1 MTTLEKLTGIFRTVF
16 DDDEINIGPETTAS
30 DVDGWDSL
38 SHVNL
43 ILAVEKGFG
52 IRFSQK
58 ELLTFRD
65 VGDLLRSIE
74 GKVGPQPAA

>member
-1 MTTLEKLTGIFRTVF
+1 MTTIEKLNAIFCQVF
-16 DDDEINIGPETTAS
+16 DDETLMIKPVTTAN

-43 ILAVEKGFG
+43 IVAVESSFSIK
-52 IRFSQK
+52 FSQK
-58 ELLTFRD
+58 EIVSFKN

-74 GKVGPQPAA
+74 NKMS

>member
-1 MTTLEKLTGIFRTVF
+1 MTTQEQLNSIFCTVF
-16 DDDEINIGPETTAS
+16 DDDDIVIHPAMTAN

-43 ILAVEKGFG
+43 IVAVEGCFG

-58 ELLTFRD
+58 ELLSFKN
-65 VGDLLRSIE
+65 VGGLLTCIDQKLAER
-74 GKVGPQPAA
+74 

>member
-1 MTTLEKLTGIFRTVF
+1 MTTLDKLNEIFREVF
-16 DDDEINIGPETTAS
+16 DDDAINVAPETTAD

-43 ILAVEKGFG
+43 IITVEARFN

-58 ELLTFRD
+58 ELLTLKN
-65 VGDLLRSIE
+65 VGDLLNCIE
-74 GKVGPQPAA
+74 KKTS

>member
-1 MTTLEKLTGIFRTVF
+1 MTTLDKLNQIFREVF
-16 DDDEINIGPETTAS
+16 DDDDIAVNPATTAN

-43 ILAVEKGFG
+43 IVAVEGRFN

-58 ELLTFRD
+58 ELLTFKN
-65 VGDLLRSIE
+65 VGDLLNCIE
-74 GKVGPQPAA
+74 RKIANS

>member
-1 MTTLEKLTGIFRTVF
+1 MTTIEKLNRIFQTVF
-16 DDDEINIGPETTAS
+16 DNDDLDIRPEMTAN

-58 ELLTFRD
+58 ELLTFKN

-74 GKVGPQPAA
+74 SKVG

>member
-1 MTTLEKLTGIFRTVF
+1 MGLQDKLNQIFREVF
-16 DDDEINIGPETTAS
+16 DNEDISITSQMTAN

-43 ILAVEKGFG
+43 IVAIETKFG

-58 ELLTFRD
+58 ELLTFKN
-65 VGDLLRSIE
+65 VGDLLNSIQ
-74 GKVGPQPAA
+74 GKMTS

>member
-1 MTTLEKLTGIFRTVF
+1 MTTLDKLNEIFREVF
-16 DDDEINIGPETTAS
+16 DDDDIVVDQTTTAN

-43 ILAVEKGFG
+43 IVAIEGRFG

-58 ELLTFRD
+58 ELLAFKN
-65 VGDLLRSIE
+65 VGDMLNCIE
-74 GKVGPQPAA
+74 TKIYS

>member
-1 MTTLEKLTGIFRTVF
+1 MIMTTIEKLNAIFCKVF
-16 DDDEINIGPETTAS
+16 DDDTLALTAETTAN

-43 ILAVEKGFG
+43 IVAIEARFN

-58 ELLTFRD
+58 ELLTFKN
-65 VGDLLRSIE
+65 VGDLLNCIE
-74 GKVGPQPAA
+74 RKILP

>member
-1 MTTLEKLTGIFRTVF
+1 MTTQETLNSIFQEVF
-16 DDDEINIGPETTAS
+16 DDDTIQIHPRMTAN
-30 DVDGWDSL
+30 DVEGWDSL

-43 ILAVEKGFG
+43 ILAIETRFQ

-58 ELLTFRD
+58 ELLTFKN

-74 GKVGPQPAA
+74 AKIGV

>member
-1 MTTLEKLTGIFRTVF
+1 MSTMEQLNNLFCQVF
-16 DDDEINIGPETTAS
+16 DDDDIRIAPETTAN

-43 ILAVEKGFG
+43 IVAVEAHFG

-58 ELLTFRD
+58 ELLTFRN

-74 GKVGPQPAA
+74 SKISR

>member
-1 MTTLEKLTGIFRTVF
+1 MELLERLNAIFCEVF
-16 DDDEINIGPETTAS
+16 DDEDIRVVPETTAN

-43 ILAVEKGFG
+43 IVAIEVKFN

-58 ELLTFRD
+58 DLMSFRN
-65 VGDLLRSIE
+65 VADLLNCIRSKI
-74 GKVGPQPAA
+74 AA

>member
-1 MTTLEKLTGIFRTVF
+1 MNTKEILNGVFQLVFEDDTIQITDEMTA
-16 DDDEINIGPETTAS
+16 DDI
-30 DVDGWDSL
+30 DGWDSL

-43 ILAVEKGFG
+43 IVAVETQFN

-58 ELLTFRD
+58 ELLIFKN

-74 GKVGPQPAA
+74 GKTR

>member
-1 MTTLEKLTGIFRTVF
+1 MELLAKLNEIFCEVF
-16 DDDEINIGPETTAS
+16 DDDDIKIEPETTAN

-43 ILAVEKGFG
+43 IVTIESKFN

-58 ELLTFRD
+58 ELLTFKN
-65 VGDLLRSIE
+65 VGDLLNSIRSKI
-74 GKVGPQPAA
+74 AA